1 MSSAGGRG
9 LQVDLA
15 KAISF
20 TVGAI
25 TAWMSR
31 MGMALDEGYIVLY
44 RSVVVH
50 SLVTN
55 TCHHGVSLCSIESI
69 RSICSIV

>member
-1 MSSAGGRG
+1 
-9 LQVDLA
+9 
-15 KAISF
+15 
-20 TVGAI
+20 
-25 TAWMSR
+25 
-31 MGMALDEGYIVLY
+31 MALDEGYIVLY